1 MRIMGALVVMSA
13 LGLAACASG
22 SGQGPAIEHLPVAA
36 PLAEAPFVP
45 PPVGQQA
52 TWLTEDGSNLT
63 WTVVAV
69 DEASYSQRSDRG
81 EEAVDVSPFF
91 AVASWSVR
99 DGEGT
104 ATFDGDPRA
113 LFPLRVGSRAEWRS
127 SGVNN
132 GQSYQSATRC
142 TVSEQ
147 VRVVV
152 PAGAFDTF
160 KVDCIAGGD
169 LANPSSHS
177 TYYYAP
183 ELGAIVRYHRS
194 SRDRGLVRDRQLV
207 AITGAAVGAATD

>member
-1 MRIMGALVVMSA
+1 MRNMGAMVVVSV
-13 LGLAACASG
+13 LGLAACA

-36 PLAEAPFVP
+36 PLPDAAFTP

-52 TWLTEDGSNLT
+52 TWLTEDGTNLT
-63 WTVVAV
+63 WTVVGV
-69 DEASYSQRSDRG
+69 DEASYSLRSDRG

-91 AVASWSVR
+91 ATASWSVR
-99 DGEGT
+99 DGEGN

-132 GQSYQSATRC
+132 GEAYQSGTRC
-142 TVSEQ
+142 TVTDE

-160 KVDCIAGGD
+160 KVDCIGGRD
-169 LANPSSHS
+169 LANPGSTS

-183 ELGAIVRYHRS
+183 EVGSIVRYHRS

-207 AITGAAVGAATD
+207 ALSGPAVGAATD